1 METRNI
7 INDYIEKSII
17 CLENMK
23 NHVSQI
29 EKISQLLINAR
40 DEKRSIFLLGNVGSA
55 SNASHYFCD
64 MNKTSNMN
72 NENRFKAIS
81 LVDNIPIISAHT
93 NDISFNS
100 VFTEQLKNFFQ
111 EKDILIAISGSGNSK
126 NVIDA
131 VEYVKEKNG
140 IVVGLTGFDGGILK
154 SKCNECLIIPSDSM
168 YRIEDM
174 HLMIN
179 HILTSIFRNG
189 TDYK

>member
-40 DEKRSIFLLGNVGSA
+40 DEKRSIFLLGNGGSA

-179 HILTSIFRNG
+179 HILTSIFRNR

>member
-40 DEKRSIFLLGNVGSA
+40 DEKRSIFLLGNGGSA

-81 LVDNIPIISAHT
+81 LVDNIPIISAQT

>member
-40 DEKRSIFLLGNVGSA
+40 DEKRSIFILGNGGSA

-81 LVDNIPIISAHT
+81 LVDNIPIISAYA

-126 NVIDA
+126 NVINA

>member
-40 DEKRSIFLLGNVGSA
+40 DEKRSIFLLGNGGSA

>member
-40 DEKRSIFLLGNVGSA
+40 DEKRSIFLLGNGGSA

-81 LVDNIPIISAHT
+81 LVDNMPIISAYT